1 MKFYR
6 PDTFNTVNKQSENA
20 IDGTKYQGII
30 KQKYTVVFLTDN
42 DM

>member
-20 IDGTKYQGII
+20 IYGKNIPRYNKTKIHCY
-30 KQKYTVVFLTDN
+30 FLN
-42 DM
+42 